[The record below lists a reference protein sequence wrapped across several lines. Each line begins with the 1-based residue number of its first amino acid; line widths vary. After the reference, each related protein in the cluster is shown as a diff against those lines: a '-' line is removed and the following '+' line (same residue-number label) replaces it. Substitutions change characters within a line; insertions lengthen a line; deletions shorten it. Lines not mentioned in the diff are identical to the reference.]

1 MSAGNSIRREDF
13 ASEEQIDRH
22 LCRLRERGDRG
33 QTGNLLGAWESEES
47 ARRRADRARADL
59 EFDRRHPELS
69 PAPVLPVVPKAA
81 QEGFDFHARGDDLP
95 LFAS

>member
-33 QTGNLLGAWESEES
+33 QTGNLFAGIPPAEPVQE
-47 ARRRADRARADL
+47 RAA
-59 EFDRRHPELS
+59 
-69 PAPVLPVVPKAA
+69 PAKPG
-81 QEGFDFHARGDDLP
+81 QDSFEFHARGDDLP
-95 LFAS
+95 LFAA